1 MAQLGRIWLPM
12 QERQVLP
19 LGQEDSREREKE
31 IANPLHLPDISQEE
45 PCGLQSIGLQ
55 RVRHNCMTEKQQ
67 QLAPGCLRSLE
78 DTAMHQVSVVIL
90 LHICELS

>member
-19 LGQEDSREREKE
+19 LGQEDSREKE